1 MKYSVFLIL
10 LFTTFFCFG
19 QEPKFDKLEQLYSQG
34 HYKMVHRKANRLI
47 KKREYNYSLIPSYY
61 IAITQIQ
68 LSTDNYWLKK
78 HPNALVDSK
87 NRIIEI
93 KKNTEGKRIIE
104 THINEIAE
112 LREDILNW
120 HSVNQSMKIVGIKRW
135 DQLEGIFEILFKDIS
150 IPEITPIANENNIED
165 KSLNKNR
172 KKIIK
177 EASKHI
183 GTPYVWGG
191 TTTNGFDC
199 SGFTQYVYK
208 KNSLTIPRVARHQY
222 ANAKKIKEKHLKTG
236 DLVFFSNS
244 SKISHVGIIYSI
256 KGAEIKMIHAS
267 SSKGITITDLKK
279 SKYWMTRFKGY
290 GSFIEK

>member
-1 MKYSVFLIL
+1 MKNTIFLIL
-10 LFTTFFCFG
+10 LITTGFCFG

-47 KKREYNYSLIPSYY
+47 KKQEYNYSLIPSYY

-78 HPNALVDSK
+78 HPDALVDSK

-120 HSVNQSMKIVGIKRW
+120 HSVNQSMKNIGIERW
-135 DQLEGIFEILFKDIS
+135 TQLEHIFEILFKDIS
-150 IPEITPIANENNIED
+150 IPEITPIANESNIGD
-165 KSLNKNR
+165 NSLNKNR
-172 KKIIK
+172 RKIIK

-183 GTPYVWGG
+183 GTPYLWGG

-208 KNSLTIPRVARHQY
+208 KNSLTIPRVAKHQY
-222 ANAKKIKEKHLKTG
+222 ANAKKIKEKNLKTG

-256 KGAEIKMIHAS
+256 KDSEIKMIHAS

-279 SKYWMTRFKGY
+279 SKYWMTRLKGY
-290 GSFIEK
+290 GTFIEK